1 MTKILAFAGST
12 RKGSFNQAI
21 MKVAA
26 EGAREA
32 GAEVT
37 VIDLADYQMP
47 IFNEDEEAQ

>member
-12 RKGSFNQAI
+12 RKGSFNHAI
-21 MKVAA
+21 VNVAA
-26 EGAREA
+26 EGARDA

-47 IFNEDEEAQ
+47 IF

>member
-26 EGAREA
+26 
-32 GAEVT
+32 
-37 VIDLADYQMP
+37 
-47 IFNEDEEAQ
+47 